1 MAKTKL
7 YLSLIVCNFLNAL
20 TISKWADIPQTGVTQ
35 DTQGDFTYNEK
46 QISDFVLSN
55 NIFFANPR
63 ATLSIRTVISGNW
76 KMESS
81 GLIFNNSG
89 QKLTF
94 NSGNLS
100 FFINSNNIDILGQGG
115 YFQLSNNATLDVNAN
130 LTISTSAQSNF
141 SNGLFRIDNS
151 TLHITDAD
159 LNMDLSNVQTAL
171 PLLFTTTGTS
181 SVKINDG
188 GNKASQNIVLK
199 GNLNLAGGDFLLNLC
214 NKSSYFIGS
223 VSLSGNTDFK
233 LNLSDSSATFTT
245 YSQQN
250 GTAHIDA
257 SSGSTLNATIIG
269 NQTDLTLSSNSV
281 WNMWG
286 QMSVGG
292 KSEDNQINNLVIN
305 SDAKVNFM
313 NDPNGSSR
321 FGNNFTQK
329 TLSGTKLSG
338 SGIFAIYGDVST
350 REVDTITFANAE
362 GSHIFELLY
371 NPHTFTQ
378 ALAGSINTNDHMV
391 VATINDANSNA
402 TFSVLPTTMGLTS
415 YHTTLTK
422 QVKNTTTEWI
432 ITNVTPDGES
442 SLTKALTTSLN
453 TPYRLFEL
461 SSQTLNLRLGD
472 LRNYPKDFGLF
483 FHYTIAQN
491 DFKEDSNLITGKDLF
506 MSMVGGFDMNA
517 VYKGHDDF
525 FGFGVEINLLDTTTD
540 VFTSESQSYGGF
552 LYYTSIWNNRF
563 YYDIALKYAYMPTDV
578 NLGSL
583 ASSTSFSTHLLNLSV
598 EVGKKFA
605 FNSNKSFAY
614 IEPQAKLTSG
624 FISSSSLDTQDP
636 NGTEVK
642 GKSDFQFPLLIK
654 SSLYFGYEWNGSFVG
669 DLKVGAFIDYSLF
682 NGVQTTLSD
691 QWSKFEKN
699 FDMDFDVGISI
710 ISNITLKDYLRFYMQ
725 FDTSFMGSY
734 THDILF
740 NAGIRWSFGDRYVP
754 PPPPPKNPERLK
766 IRKIKHNTIRD
777 IPTVRDN
784 DRGNM
789 KHYEGNRNNIIDS
802 YPQSSTPQ
810 SFTPQGESEEN
821 GNTNRFY
828 PRDYYVPKVSPQESY
843 RDSGVRDR
851 VQVQPKSTSTTERY
865 YKKDDYSPNYTTTPE
880 ERYNSRR

>member
-7 YLSLIVCNFLNAL
+7 YLSLIVCNLLNAL
-20 TISKWADIPQTGVTQ
+20 TINNWNDIPAGGISENTTGN
-35 DTQGDFTYNEK
+35 FTYNETQANNFTLTK
-46 QISDFVLSN
+46 SILFTNSN
-55 NIFFANPR
+55 
-63 ATLSIRTVISGNW
+63 ATLSIRAMIEGNW
-76 KMESS
+76 KAHTN
-81 GLIFNNSG
+81 GLIFNNDG

-94 NSGNLS
+94 NQGNLS
-100 FFINSNNIDILGQGG
+100 FYIDSSSATSIETSYFKLTNSASLDI
-115 YFQLSNNATLDVNAN
+115 NAN
-130 LTISTSAQSNF
+130 LKITASAGSDF
-141 SNGLFRIDNS
+141 SNGLFGISDSN
-151 TLHITDAD
+151 LHITDAN
-159 LNMDLSNVQTAL
+159 LYLDLSNNQTPL
-171 PLLFTTTGTS
+171 PLLFSTTGTS

-188 GNKASQNIVLK
+188 GNKASQTIALK
-199 GNLNLAGGDFLLNLC
+199 GNLNLAGGDFLLNLY

-245 YSQQN
+245 YSQPN
-250 GTAHIDA
+250 GSVAHITA

-286 QMSVGG
+286 QMNVGG

-305 SDAKVNFM
+305 SGAKINFM
-313 NDPNGSSR
+313 NIPNGSSR

-338 SGIFAIYGDVST
+338 SGIFAIYGDVAT
-350 REVDTITFANAE
+350 REVDTITFASAD
-362 GSHIFELLY
+362 GSHTFELLY
-371 NPHTFTQ
+371 NPNTFTQ
-378 ALAGSINTNDHMV
+378 ALAGSINTADRMV
-391 VATINDANSNA
+391 VATIKDANSKA

-422 QVKNTTTEWI
+422 QVNGTNTEWL

-442 SLTKALTTSLN
+442 PLTKALTTSLN

-491 DFKEDSNLITGKDLF
+491 DFKEDTNLITGKDLF

-517 VYKGHDDF
+517 LYKGHDDF
-525 FGFGVEINLLDTTTD
+525 FGFGFEINLMDTTTD

-563 YYDIALKYAYMPTDV
+563 YYDIALKYAYMPTDI

-583 ASSTSFSTHLLNLSV
+583 ASSTSFSAHLLNLSA

-624 FISSSSLDTQDP
+624 FISSASLDTQDP
-636 NGTEVK
+636 NSIAIKAET
-642 GKSDFQFPLLIK
+642 DFQFPLLIK
-654 SSLYFGYEWNGSFVG
+654 SSLYFGYEWNGSFIG
-669 DLKVGAFIDYSLF
+669 DIKVGAFIDYSLF

-699 FDMDFDVGISI
+699 FDMDFDVGVSI

-754 PPPPPKNPERLK
+754 PPPPPKDPNRLK
-766 IRKIKHNTIRD
+766 VRKLKGTTIRD

-810 SFTPQGESEEN
+810 SSTPQGESEEN

-843 RDSGVRDR
+843 RNSGVRDR
-851 VQVQPKSTSTTERY
+851 VQVQPKSTSSTERY
-865 YKKDDYSPNYTTTPE
+865 YKKDSYSPNYTITPE